1 MLSMSSALNE
11 QSVNNNSH
19 PLKIYKYLNWKN
31 LIDQVIVKLDAA
43 YYYAVRI
50 TFLVRN
56 INKNEISLSSH

>member
-1 MLSMSSALNE
+1 MSSALNE

-50 TFLVRN
+50 
-56 INKNEISLSSH
+56 